1 MPAHASEGRHFRD
14 YIDSFDL
21 WNPLTN
27 TQRNA
32 LLSHT
37 HFMHAAKGR
46 AVYRGALAD
55 AGILHI
61 ISGSLR
67 VYILSE
73 VGRECTLY
81 FLRPGD
87 AALLA
92 GTVFFDRRVCDV
104 SVEAAED
111 TDLFVSDTAVVR
123 AILDENLPIRAAAY
137 EYATQRLSEILW
149 KFQEMLFISAD
160 RRLAKFLLAES
171 GRTASDEIRLTHEQ
185 TAQSLGTAR
194 EVVSRLIR
202 EFCQAGLVQTSRG
215 CIHILDRAALQH
227 RAGI

>member
-1 MPAHASEGRHFRD
+1 MSAHASEGCHFRD

-32 LLSHT
+32 LISHT

-73 VGRECTLY
+73 EGREFTLY
-81 FLRPGD
+81 ILRDGD
-87 AALLA
+87 IGL
-92 GTVFFDRRVCDV
+92 
-104 SVEAAED
+104 
-111 TDLFVSDTAVVR
+111 
-123 AILDENLPIRAAAY
+123 
-137 EYATQRLSEILW
+137 
-149 KFQEMLFISAD
+149 M
-160 RRLAKFLLAES
+160 
-171 GRTASDEIRLTHEQ
+171 
-185 TAQSLGTAR
+185 
-194 EVVSRLIR
+194 SRNS
-202 EFCQAGLVQTSRG
+202 TK
-215 CIHILDRAALQH
+215 
-227 RAGI
+227 